1 MSVTTDTPPR
11 RLTRDERRAR
21 TREDLLQAA
30 AAVFGR
36 RGYHGASLDEV
47 AEAAGYTK
55 GAVYS
60 NFGSKEELF
69 LEVAER
75 HVQQIVSMLLGVFED
90 ADPDR
95 RLQVLFEHARK
106 LALVDDFV
114 LLDMEFRLYAR
125 RHPEARDKLQQ
136 RDAAL
141 MQGFGAA
148 LEAHFI
154 QVGIRPEL
162 NAEQIARTV
171 WALADGLAL
180 QGATDPGAVQ
190 QGLPGLA
197 LKSVL
202 AGIGVQLPALS
213 AAAAQAAA
221 AATNSNGGSNRP
233 AFSAAAPCVASGSEH
248 AASANS

>member
-75 HVQQIVSMLLGVFED
+75 HVENIVKMLLGVFED

-95 RLQVLFEHARK
+95 RLAVLFDHARN
-106 LALVDDFV
+106 LASVDDFV

-125 RHPEARDKLQQ
+125 RHPEAREKLQQ
-136 RDAAL
+136 RDNAL

-148 LEAHFI
+148 LESHFQ
-154 QVGIRPEL
+154 QVGVRPDL

-180 QGATDPGAVQ
+180 QGATDPQAVQ

-197 LKSVL
+197 LRTMLK
-202 AGIGVQLPALS
+202 GIGLTLPELPKPSVTSTAEPRI
-213 AAAAQAAA
+213 APANGHD
-221 AATNSNGGSNRP
+221 NSS
-233 AFSAAAPCVASGSEH
+233 SS
-248 AASANS
+248 